1 MSSFHIQFECIQKL
15 AGHSGEIWALAVSH
29 KANFVVTGSHDK
41 SIRIWEKTDEPV
53 RTSHAIPCSPSKNLW
68 LSEHVVPIQLFLE
81 EERERELEEMYAN
94 ASNPRGDRD
103 ELRVLPSGEEV
114 PVDESTEVTK
124 STTETLMAGERI
136 LEALELS
143 EADRT
148 ALRAYHDE
156 VRRMPNEEMA
166 KRVPYP
172 TRNAVF
178 SMYDNCSAEEYVLK
192 VVRAIPPAQLQD
204 ALLVLPFGNVVQLIE
219 HIDVWAHKVSLRAR
233 ALRQCLACVGL
244 TCTIPLSYAGLATR
258 PHLAGVVL
266 PPADSPLPDRRD
278 SRPPPDNGRSEGSPA
293 RRAQEAKGS
302 SPSLSISALQKKG
315 NVLPRFACPSSC
327 AEHARVQPRC
337 AQVPPAPARGEQGR
351 RVLREGCPR
360 YRHEWRWKHGGRE
373 GRPGHDRG
381 ERKEAQA
388 CDDEVLKRT
397 HSPVGR

>member
-1 MSSFHIQFECIQKL
+1 MHPL
-15 AGHSGEIWALAVSH
+15 L
-29 KANFVVTGSHDK
+29 
-41 SIRIWEKTDEPV
+41 
-53 RTSHAIPCSPSKNLW
+53 L
-68 LSEHVVPIQLFLE
+68 QLFLE

-114 PVDESTEVTK
+114 PQAESTEVTK

-156 VRRMPNEEMA
+156 VRRMPTEEMA

-219 HIDVWAHKVSLRAR
+219 HIDVWAHKVSGFWPPCLCPPAEIADSSLTRRCVTRAGNSLSPR
-233 ALRQCLACVGL
+233 EYCSSCSGL
-244 TCTIPLSYAGLATR
+244 TTLRS
-258 PHLAGVVL
+258 
-266 PPADSPLPDRRD
+266 
-278 SRPPPDNGRSEGSPA
+278 SRPVPFVRPWSLSRVTCA
-293 RRAQEAKGS
+293 RRSRSKRFVAFSNGGGGEAH
-302 SPSLSISALQKKG
+302 PE
-315 NVLPRFACPSSC
+315 N
-327 AEHARVQPRC
+327 
-337 AQVPPAPARGEQGR
+337 
-351 RVLREGCPR
+351 
-360 YRHEWRWKHGGRE
+360 
-373 GRPGHDRG
+373 
-381 ERKEAQA
+381 
-388 CDDEVLKRT
+388 CD
-397 HSPVGR
+397 

>member
-1 MSSFHIQFECIQKL
+1 MHPL
-15 AGHSGEIWALAVSH
+15 L
-29 KANFVVTGSHDK
+29 
-41 SIRIWEKTDEPV
+41 
-53 RTSHAIPCSPSKNLW
+53 L
-68 LSEHVVPIQLFLE
+68 QLFLE

-114 PVDESTEVTK
+114 PQAESTEVTK

-156 VRRMPNEEMA
+156 VRRMPTEEMA

-219 HIDVWAHKVSLRAR
+219 HIDVWAHKVSGFMA
-233 ALRQCLACVGL
+233 AHVFSGACRVSRSWL
-244 TCTIPLSYAGLATR
+244 TSFSRHSLPGLATR
-258 PHLAGVVL
+258 SHLASTGSSCSGL
-266 PPADSPLPDRRD
+266 TTLRS
-278 SRPPPDNGRSEGSPA
+278 SRPVPFVRPWSLSRVTCA
-293 RRAQEAKGS
+293 RRSRSK
-302 SPSLSISALQKKG
+302 
-315 NVLPRFACPSSC
+315 RFVAFSNGGG
-327 AEHARVQPRC
+327 
-337 AQVPPAPARGEQGR
+337 GE
-351 RVLREGCPR
+351 V
-360 YRHEWRWKHGGRE
+360 
-373 GRPGHDRG
+373 
-381 ERKEAQA
+381 
-388 CDDEVLKRT
+388 
-397 HSPVGR
+397 HSDNCN